1 MLFFSQETTKI
12 HKAYSNLFGIDD
24 EDLEAQDED
33 RRRETDDERSTRENE
48 DTTGFSYKWGFIYW
62 VDIVSQTKH
71 VSWDDVFRMNII
83 EFFNIMCYY
92 RDKQNWEKEEIEK
105 YKQKHNLK

>member
-48 DTTGFSYKWGFIYW
+48 DTTGFSYKWGWIFN
-62 VDIVSQTKH
+62 VDRVSETMRI
-71 VSWDDVFRMNII
+71 SWNEAFKMNIV
-83 EFFNIMCYY
+83 EFLNILCYIK
-92 RDKQNWEKEEIEK
+92 DKGEWEKKQMEE
-105 YKQKHNLK
+105 YKRLHNLK